1 MSFTIKVL
9 LDTYHCF
16 ITYNLMNKEF
26 KSTSFTKY
34 CALVARKFKQIDFL
48 FLQENVVHIVQY
60 ELTLLFFIPS
70 CFIHD

>member
-1 MSFTIKVL
+1 
-9 LDTYHCF
+9 
-16 ITYNLMNKEF
+16 MNKEF